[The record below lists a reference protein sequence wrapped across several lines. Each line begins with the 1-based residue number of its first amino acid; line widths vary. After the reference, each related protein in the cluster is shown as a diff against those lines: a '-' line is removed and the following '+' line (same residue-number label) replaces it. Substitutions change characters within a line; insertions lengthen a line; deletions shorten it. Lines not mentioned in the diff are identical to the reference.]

1 VAGALRVLLHNWH
14 LKLAALGLAILLWAL
29 VQTEPLSQET
39 FAAVPVVAE
48 VLDSSWT
55 MARPAS
61 PAAVE
66 LQLGGPAG
74 EIIRLAR
81 DGATLRVPVASVGS
95 RDTVIA
101 LQREWVDLGGRSRV
115 TVESVSP
122 LTVRMTFEPAVA
134 RNVHVSVPLRG
145 ELPADVALASVPE
158 ITPST
163 VVVRGPESRMM
174 GLDSVSLAPLDLGS
188 VNESGSFS
196 LPVDTTG
203 LRGAVVR
210 PASVSVMLRV
220 EPMVER
226 VMENFAVEAEA
237 PSGEPP
243 ITVTPSSLQ
252 LRLEGPSTLVTAVDV
267 SRLRVSVDP
276 ESLRGLQPGEMRR
289 VRIRVEGV
297 PPLVSAFL
305 SSDVA
310 TARRAETP
318 PDGGV
323 GG

>member
-1 VAGALRVLLHNWH
+1 MAGALRVLLHNWH

-29 VQTEPLSQET
+29 VQSEPLSQET
-39 FAAVPVVAE
+39 FAAVPVTVE

-55 MARPAS
+55 IARPPS
-61 PAAVE
+61 PATVD

-81 DGATLRVPVASVGS
+81 DGATLRVPVTSVGS

-122 LTVRMTFEPAVA
+122 LTARMTFEPAIA

-145 ELPADVALASVPE
+145 ELPADLALATVPE
-158 ITPST
+158 LTPST

-188 VNESGSFS
+188 VNETGSFS

-210 PASVSVMLRV
+210 PASVSVMVRV

-226 VMENFAVEAEA
+226 VMENVGVEAEA
-237 PSGEPP
+237 PAGEPS

-289 VRIRVEGV
+289 VRVRVEGV

-310 TARRAETP
+310 TARRAETQP
-318 PDGGV
+318 GGGV

>member
-39 FAAVPVVAE
+39 FAAVPITAE

-55 MARPAS
+55 MARPPS
-61 PAAVE
+61 PAVVD

-81 DGATLRVPVASVGS
+81 DGATLRIPIASVGS

-158 ITPST
+158 LTPST

-174 GLDSVSLAPLDLGS
+174 GLDSVRLAPLDLGS

-210 PASVSVMLRV
+210 PASVSVSLRV

-226 VMENFAVEAEA
+226 VMENVAVEAEA
-237 PSGEPP
+237 PTGEPE

-276 ESLRGLQPGEMRR
+276 ESLRDVQPGEMRR

-318 PDGGV
+318 PVGGV

>member
-1 VAGALRVLLHNWH
+1 VASALRVLLHNWH

-29 VQTEPLSQET
+29 VQTEPLSEET
-39 FAAVPVVAE
+39 FAAVPVTAE

-55 MARPAS
+55 MARPPS
-61 PAAVE
+61 PATVD

-81 DGATLRVPVASVGS
+81 DGATLRVPVSSIGS
-95 RDTVIA
+95 RDTIIA
-101 LQREWVDLGGRSRV
+101 VQREWVDLGGRSRV

-134 RNVHVSVPLRG
+134 RNVHVSVPMRG
-145 ELPADVALASVPE
+145 ELPDDIALASVPE
-158 ITPST
+158 LTPAT

-174 GLDSVSLAPLDLGS
+174 GLDSVSVTPLDLGS
-188 VNESGSFS
+188 VSESGSFS

-210 PASVSVMLRV
+210 PGSVSVMLRV
-220 EPMVER
+220 EPKVER
-226 VMENFAVEAEA
+226 VMENVAVEAEP
-237 PSGEPP
+237 PSGEPA
-243 ITVTPSSLQ
+243 ITVTPSALQ
-252 LRLEGPSTLVTAVDV
+252 LRLEGPSTLVTAVDI

-289 VRIRVEGV
+289 VRILVEGV

-310 TARRAETP
+310 TVRRAETP
-318 PDGGV
+318 PGGGV

>member
-14 LKLAALGLAILLWAL
+14 LKLAALGLAVLLWAL

-39 FAAVPVVAE
+39 FAAVPVTAE

-55 MARPAS
+55 MARPPS
-61 PAAVE
+61 PATVD

-95 RDTVIA
+95 RDTIIA
-101 LQREWVDLGGRSRV
+101 VQREWVDLGGRSRV

-122 LTVRMTFEPAVA
+122 LTVRMTFEPAIA
-134 RNVHVSVPLRG
+134 RNVHVSVPMRG
-145 ELPADVALASVPE
+145 ELPDDIALASVPE
-158 ITPST
+158 LTPST
-163 VVVRGPESRMM
+163 VVIRGPESRMM
-174 GLDSVSLAPLDLGS
+174 GLDSVSLAPLDLAS
-188 VNESGSFS
+188 VSQSGSFS

-226 VMENFAVEAEA
+226 VMENVPVEAEPPA
-237 PSGEPP
+237 GEPE

-289 VRIRVEGV
+289 VRIQVEGV
-297 PPLVSAFL
+297 PPLVTAFL

-318 PDGGV
+318 PGV
-323 GG
+323 E

>member
-29 VQTEPLSQET
+29 VQSEPLSQET
-39 FAAVPVVAE
+39 FAAVPVTVE

-55 MARPAS
+55 IARPPS
-61 PAAVE
+61 PATVD

-81 DGATLRVPVASVGS
+81 DGATLRVPVTSVGS

-122 LTVRMTFEPAVA
+122 LTARMTFEPAIA

-145 ELPADVALASVPE
+145 ELPADLALATVPE
-158 ITPST
+158 LTPST

-188 VNESGSFS
+188 VNETGSFS

-210 PASVSVMLRV
+210 PASVSVMVRV

-226 VMENFAVEAEA
+226 VMENVGVEAEA
-237 PSGEPP
+237 PAGEPS

-289 VRIRVEGV
+289 VRVRVEGV

-310 TARRAETP
+310 TARRAETQP
-318 PDGGV
+318 GGGV

>member
-1 VAGALRVLLHNWH
+1 
-14 LKLAALGLAILLWAL
+14 
-29 VQTEPLSQET
+29 
-39 FAAVPVVAE
+39 
-48 VLDSSWT
+48 
-55 MARPAS
+55 
-61 PAAVE
+61 
-66 LQLGGPAG
+66 
-74 EIIRLAR
+74 
-81 DGATLRVPVASVGS
+81 
-95 RDTVIA
+95 
-101 LQREWVDLGGRSRV
+101 
-115 TVESVSP
+115 VS
-122 LTVRMTFEPAVA
+122 FEPAVA
-134 RNVHVSVPLRG
+134 RNVHVSVPFRG
-145 ELPADVALASVPE
+145 ELPPEIALASVPE
-158 ITPST
+158 LTPST

-174 GLDSVSLAPLDLGS
+174 GLDSVSLAPFDLGT

-203 LRGAVVR
+203 LRGGVVR
-210 PASVSVMLRV
+210 PASVSVTLRV

-226 VMENFAVEAEA
+226 VMENVAVEAEA
-237 PSGEPP
+237 PAGEPS

-267 SRLRVSVDP
+267 ARLRVSVDP

-297 PPLVSAFL
+297 PPLVRAFL

-318 PDGGV
+318 PGGGA

>member
-1 VAGALRVLLHNWH
+1 L
-14 LKLAALGLAILLWAL
+14 
-29 VQTEPLSQET
+29 
-39 FAAVPVVAE
+39 
-48 VLDSSWT
+48 
-55 MARPAS
+55 ARPAS
-61 PAAVE
+61 PAVVD

-81 DGATLRVPVASVGS
+81 DGATLRVPIASVGS

-122 LTVRMTFEPAVA
+122 LTVRMSFEPAVA
-134 RNVHVSVPLRG
+134 RNVHVSLPFRG
-145 ELPADVALASVPE
+145 ELPGDIALASVPE
-158 ITPST
+158 LTPAT

-174 GLDSVSLAPLDLGS
+174 GLDSVSLVPLDLAS
-188 VNESGSFS
+188 VGESGSFS
-196 LPVDTTG
+196 LSVDTTG

-210 PASVSVMLRV
+210 PGAVSVMLRV

-226 VMENFAVEAEA
+226 VMENVAVEADP
-237 PSGEPP
+237 PSDEPS
-243 ITVTPSSLQ
+243 ITVTPSTLQ
-252 LRLEGPSTLVTAVDV
+252 LRLEGPSTLVTAIDV
-267 SRLRVSVDP
+267 SRLSVSVDP

-289 VRIRVEGV
+289 VRIRVDGV
-297 PPLVSAFL
+297 PPLVRAFL

-310 TARRAETP
+310 TVRRAEAAP
-318 PDGGV
+318 GGGA

>member
-14 LKLAALGLAILLWAL
+14 LKLAALGLAVLLWAL

-39 FAAVPVVAE
+39 FAAVPVTAE

-55 MARPAS
+55 MARPPS
-61 PAAVE
+61 PATVD

-74 EIIRLAR
+74 EIIRL
-81 DGATLRVPVASVGS
+81 
-95 RDTVIA
+95 
-101 LQREWVDLGGRSRV
+101 
-115 TVESVSP
+115 
-122 LTVRMTFEPAVA
+122 TVRMTFEPAIA
-134 RNVHVSVPLRG
+134 RNVHVSVPMRG
-145 ELPADVALASVPE
+145 ELPDDIALASVPE
-158 ITPST
+158 LTPST
-163 VVVRGPESRMM
+163 VVIRGPESRMM

-188 VNESGSFS
+188 VSQSGSFS

-226 VMENFAVEAEA
+226 VMENVPVEAEPPA
-237 PSGEPP
+237 GEPE

-289 VRIRVEGV
+289 VRIQVEGV
-297 PPLVSAFL
+297 PPLVTAFL

-318 PDGGV
+318 PGV
-323 GG
+323 E